1 MMFAS
6 IQSNTSS
13 LALSS
18 WETMDFIFFARRREV
33 IPTMKKMTKTTTM
46 IKDENLLNKLMYSNK
61 FSAKR
66 PSPKRPNTIKEIPQN
81 INTVNMTYY

>member
-1 MMFAS
+1 
-6 IQSNTSS
+6 
-13 LALSS
+13 
-18 WETMDFIFFARRREV
+18 MDFIFFARRREV

-66 PSPKRPNTIKEIPQN
+66 PSPKRPNTIKEIPLN
-81 INTVNMTYY
+81 FKSVYLSFFLT